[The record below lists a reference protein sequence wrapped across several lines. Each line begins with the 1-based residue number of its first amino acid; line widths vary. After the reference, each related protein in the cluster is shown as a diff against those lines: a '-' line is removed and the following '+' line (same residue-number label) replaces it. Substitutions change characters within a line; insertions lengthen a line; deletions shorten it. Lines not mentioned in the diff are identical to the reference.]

1 MPEDHLTDWAI
12 RDEATLREMIG
23 RAEGLAAKKSLR
35 RLDRYCRRFIEL
47 SPFLV
52 IGTQSADGRADV
64 SPRGDPAGF
73 VQVIDDQRIAIP
85 ERPGNKRLD
94 TLTNILGNPNLGLLF
109 MIPGFEETLRINGRA
124 TLSRDPQLFE
134 RMTVQNRPPKVA
146 ILVRVEEAFLHC
158 AKAFKRSK
166 LWDPAARVDRK
177 VMPSLG
183 RMILEQVAEAER
195 ESGPDESVVEQI
207 DQAIEEGYR
216 TRLY

>member
-1 MPEDHLTDWAI
+1 MPEDHLTDWTI

-35 RLDRYCRRFIEL
+35 RLDRYCRQFIGL

-73 VQVIDDQRIAIP
+73 VQVLDDQRIAIP

-94 TLTNILGNPNLGLLF
+94 TLTNILEKPAVGLLF

-124 TLSRDPQLFE
+124 TLSRDPHLLE
-134 RMTVQNRPPKVA
+134 RMTIHNRPPKVA

-158 AKAFKRSK
+158 AKAFKRSN
-166 LWDPAARVDRK
+166 LWDPAARADRK

-195 ESGPDESVVEQI
+195 DSRPDESKVEQI
-207 DQAIEEGYR
+207 DQAIEESYG